1 VNVDVDRVADSPG
14 LEQEAPRSVGAA
26 RGFLSRFFSSKLT
39 VVGVVVFLGVILLVV
54 VGPLILDIN
63 PNTQDLANQFA
74 NPSGRH
80 LLGTDVLG
88 RDVLSRVLYG
98 GRLSLLLAGVCVVL
112 ALLTGAL
119 IGLVTGFVGGWIDAV
134 TMRIMDVML
143 AIPSLLLAVAIA
155 AALGPSL
162 RTLVI
167 AIVVPNIPSDAR
179 LIRSVVISV
188 REQDYVFAAR
198 ACGVRPS
205 RIMFRHVLKN
215 CMSPIVT
222 NTAIIFGF
230 TLLEIGALGFLG
242 LGVQPPQIEWG
253 TLLTDAQTYLFNRPL
268 VVLAPGL
275 ALFLVAFAANL
286 IGDGLRDGFDPTK

>member
-1 VNVDVDRVADSPG
+1 
-14 LEQEAPRSVGAA
+14 
-26 RGFLSRFFSSKLT
+26 
-39 VVGVVVFLGVILLVV
+39 
-54 VGPLILDIN
+54 
-63 PNTQDLANQFA
+63 
-74 NPSGRH
+74 
-80 LLGTDVLG
+80 
-88 RDVLSRVLYG
+88 VLYG